1 MSVEITSKVNN
12 DKPDSIT
19 RDTKFPF
26 LMRAKSNDTVVLFF
40 DENKGTVVGAGSS
53 SYYALLSSSNTFI
66 SCYNSEHWETVEE
79 GTEYN
84 IKITAKGYNQS

>member
-19 RDTKFPF
+19 RDTEFPF
-26 LMRAKSNDTVVLFF
+26 LMRTRTSGKVVLFF
-40 DENKGTVVGAGSS
+40 DENSGTVVDRGSS
-53 SYYALLSSSNTFI
+53 RSKELCFSVYYI
-66 SCYNSEHWETVEE
+66 SCFNSDIWETVEE
-79 GTEYN
+79 GTEYD